1 MGRGYVLWPRPR
13 TVGGGDVPA
22 SGDVQKLSPRVPNSP
37 CTPSAMHAVRSARRV
52 GGKTGARMGC
62 ERVVRHAVV
71 RVVRGAGLVSTAAD
85 YYEFATM
92 LCNGGV
98 GTSGTRL
105 LRADTAA
112 LLASDQ
118 LGHLLAHGPSGR
130 VHGPSGPALA
140 SFVPAGVARRM
151 GLRGCTFGL
160 GVGVLEQPYPDGF
173 GNAGEYVRTL
183 LLATTTPATTTPT
196 TQTQA
201 QPRSCARPCHAPSAS
216 ADRDCRPVPCAPCL
230 TVPGHALTWGRRAAA
245 GTGGAVLVGPCSW
258 WTLWSGSWWSS

>member
-1 MGRGYVLWPRPR
+1 M
-13 TVGGGDVPA
+13 
-22 SGDVQKLSPRVPNSP
+22 
-37 CTPSAMHAVRSARRV
+37 
-52 GGKTGARMGC
+52 
-62 ERVVRHAVV
+62 VRHAVV

-183 LLATTTPATTTPT
+183 PPPHPPPPHPLPHPQPQPTNPLL
-196 TQTQA
+196 
-201 QPRSCARPCHAPSAS
+201 
-216 ADRDCRPVPCAPCL
+216 
-230 TVPGHALTWGRRAAA
+230 G
-245 GTGGAVLVGPCSW
+245 
-258 WTLWSGSWWSS
+258 